1 MHLKVGRREVFGG
14 RLIDGN
20 HPGKPEIWSIGYV
33 VEAMER
39 PRWITFP
46 SSRPLSLKTFGEARL
61 VSILDKIT
69 FLVSIFVVC
78 VFLLIDPSVLV
89 CQITV
94 DWCLRFLSIL
104 CVISRFHPR
113 PGLGVCTT
121 SIVPST

>member
-33 VEAMER
+33 VEPMER

-61 VSILDKIT
+61 VSILA
-69 FLVSIFVVC
+69 
-78 VFLLIDPSVLV
+78 
-89 CQITV
+89 
-94 DWCLRFLSIL
+94 
-104 CVISRFHPR
+104 
-113 PGLGVCTT
+113 G
-121 SIVPST
+121 